1 MRCRQNYLRKI
12 AEPFDRMK
20 NINVI
25 SPIALPSRS
34 RMGNISALRLPEG
47 NLLAGLLQRLEQC
60 STPYLRETVADI
72 SHHYGEWQQ
81 ANNALIGPFY
91 QEQYDDC
98 EILRQRTELLNEF
111 SDLLDGP
118 QYVQV
123 IPPKSKF
130 RSSMLQEFIHY
141 LFRDLVGG
149 FAERALIGKSH
160 TFKDIFFM
168 PPNYDAMLASPHAR
182 IEKKDHDFAIGVSVS
197 AILQSAGQEKGEAHH
212 FQIPAVAIECKTY
225 LDKTMLEG
233 ASMAAE
239 QLKFRN
245 PNALYLV
252 VSEWLKLTENVNLRK
267 FKVDQIYVLRKQKNT
282 DREYR
287 FLPGYKKNPI
297 YLDAVEHLFNTV
309 RTHLTSDWES
319 GVGYGLQ
326 RGYLL

>member
-1 MRCRQNYLRKI
+1 MHVHGDNLHQKETAEAKYADAEARKFLREVRKQYDVWKKANESLKGPLRTATPKDSEI
-12 AEPFDRMK
+12 LTQRVALFTAYKDFIDQQKYAEKFD
-20 NINVI
+20 
-25 SPIALPSRS
+25 SRS
-34 RMGNISALRLPEG
+34 
-47 NLLAGLLQRLEQC
+47 NLHSSVLE
-60 STPYLRETVADI
+60 
-72 SHHYGEWQQ
+72 
-81 ANNALIGPFY
+81 
-91 QEQYDDC
+91 
-98 EILRQRTELLNEF
+98 
-111 SDLLDGP
+111 
-118 QYVQV
+118 
-123 IPPKSKF
+123 
-130 RSSMLQEFIHY
+130 EFIYY
-141 LFRDLVGG
+141 LFRDLVAE

-168 PPNYDAMLASPHAR
+168 PPNYDAMLESPHAR
-182 IEKKDHDFAIGVSVS
+182 IERKDHDFAIGVSVS
-197 AILQSAGQEKGEAHH
+197 AVLNSAGQEKGEVHH

-287 FLPGYKKNPI
+287 FLPDYEKNPV
-297 YLDAVEHLFNTV
+297 YLDVVEHLFNTV
-309 RTHLTSDWES
+309 RAHLTSNWEG
-319 GVGYGLQ
+319 GVSYGLQ

>member
-1 MRCRQNYLRKI
+1 MHVHGDNLQQKETGEAKYADGESRAFLREIRKQYDGWKQANEDLKGPTKTVSPHDKEIIRQRVELFTTYKNFIDQQKF
-12 AEPFDRMK
+12 AEKFD
-20 NINVI
+20 
-25 SPIALPSRS
+25 SRS
-34 RMGNISALRLPEG
+34 
-47 NLLAGLLQRLEQC
+47 NLHSSVLE
-60 STPYLRETVADI
+60 
-72 SHHYGEWQQ
+72 
-81 ANNALIGPFY
+81 
-91 QEQYDDC
+91 
-98 EILRQRTELLNEF
+98 
-111 SDLLDGP
+111 
-118 QYVQV
+118 
-123 IPPKSKF
+123 
-130 RSSMLQEFIHY
+130 EFIY
-141 LFRDLVGG
+141 CLFRDLVGG

-168 PPNYDAMLASPHAR
+168 PSNYDAMLASPHAR

-197 AILQSAGQEKGEAHH
+197 AVLKSAGQEKGEVHH

-287 FLPGYKKNPI
+287 FLPDYEKNPI
-297 YLDAVEHLFNTV
+297 YLDVAEHLFNTV
-309 RTHLTSDWES
+309 RAHLTSNWEG
-319 GVGYGLQ
+319 GVGYGLE